1 MPKVSEKYIDDKKT
15 EIIEAAYRVC
25 TRKPI
30 TSVVMN
36 DVISETGFSHGA
48 IYRYYSDL
56 DEVLRDLVIKI
67 NSEHSLDSRLDAI
80 LNEAGTDGWKDTVR
94 NVFRLLSD
102 HMIECGTDVMKI
114 SIYGDMLAM
123 SEPERVSKIAGNLE
137 KNAQSPLLHLVQKLE
152 AYMKRT
158 VTEKSLK
165 GIKTV
170 EELIQFIVT
179 GYSGIQTGY
188 VLSGSSENR
197 YRPEDMFSV
206 LAESVILLMEGK

>member
-123 SEPERVSKIAGNLE
+123 SEPERVGKIAGNLE

-165 GIKTV
+165 SIKTV

-188 VLSGSSENR
+188 VLSGCTENR

>member
-1 MPKVSEKYIDDKKT
+1 
-15 EIIEAAYRVC
+15 
-25 TRKPI
+25 
-30 TSVVMN
+30 MN

-123 SEPERVSKIAGNLE
+123 SEPERVGKIAGNLE

-165 GIKTV
+165 GIKGV